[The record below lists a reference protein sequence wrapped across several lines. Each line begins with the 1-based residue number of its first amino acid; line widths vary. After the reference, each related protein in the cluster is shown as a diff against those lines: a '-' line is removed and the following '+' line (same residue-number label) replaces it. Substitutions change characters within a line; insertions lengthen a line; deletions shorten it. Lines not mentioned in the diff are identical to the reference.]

1 MYALGL
7 QSFLYYIKYAF
18 FCLCFSPLCSYYFL
32 FGSSSSFSFT
42 RRQSSERRRFAD
54 VDDSCVFERS
64 RKDS

>member
-18 FCLCFSPLCSYYFL
+18 FVCAFHRFALIFL
-32 FGSSSSFSFT
+32 FGSSSFSFT

-54 VDDSCVFERS
+54 DVDDSCVFERS